1 MAVTISKAKW
11 REAYAIIWGI
21 PDDQL
26 YLKSFYTDSRTNY
39 QSETSRHVVTCG
51 TIACTAGYLA
61 AHPTWSTRIID
72 RYASAKTVYYELYNS
87 YRDVFDMR
95 WHSPLDADINGKHAT
110 DKQIALFRIL
120 RQLSW
125 EPDDAWDRVVK
136 DTAAYQAKH
145 GQKPVCGQS
154 A

>member
-1 MAVTISKAKW
+1 MTVTIPKAKW

-26 YLKSFYTDSRTNY
+26 NLQSFYTDKATDSHG
-39 QSETSRHVVTCG
+39 ETARHVVTCG

-61 AHPTWSTRIID
+61 AHPTWSTRIIG
-72 RYASAKTVYYELYNS
+72 RYESAETVCNELYDS

-95 WHSPLDADINGKHAT
+95 WHSPLDLDINGKHAT

-125 EPDDAWDRVVK
+125 EPDDAWERVVK

-145 GQKPVCGQS
+145 GPKAVCGQS

>member
-26 YLKSFYTDSRTNY
+26 DLKSFYADSRTNY

-51 TIACTAGYLA
+51 TIAGTAGYLA
-61 AHPTWSTRIID
+61 AHPTWSTRIIG
-72 RYASAKTVYYELYNS
+72 RYASAETVCYELYDS
-87 YRDVFDMR
+87 YRDVFDIR
-95 WHSPLDADINGKHAT
+95 RNSPLDLDIHGKHAT
-110 DKQIALFRIL
+110 DKQVALFRIL

-125 EPDDAWDRVVK
+125 EPDDAWERVVK
-136 DTAAYQAKH
+136 DTAAYQVKH
-145 GQKPVCGQS
+145 GQKAVCDQS